1 MAVGGRGGGGP
12 GEAGAP
18 DVGVVP
24 GHPGLC
30 SPRCLDNKAA
40 DSDAIATGRA
50 VDTSHGRTLSGG
62 VAFS

>member
-1 MAVGGRGGGGP
+1 MAVGGGGGGGP
-12 GEAGAP
+12 GEARAP

-40 DSDAIATGRA
+40 DPDAIATGRA
-50 VDTSHGRTLSGG
+50 VEASYGRALSGG